1 MQLCDVGIFQAMKHW
16 YSKSIQCALKT
27 LDFDYT
33 ISSFFRDLPKIHTQT
48 LKKTTIKHAFKQ
60 AGMWPIDRQKV
71 LQKMSKYMKE
81 ATPEL
86 ALLDLPPPNTLC
98 TTYEFRAK

>member
-1 MQLCDVGIFQAMKHW
+1 MKHW
-16 YSKSIQCALKT
+16 HSKAIQCALET
-27 LDFDYT
+27 LDFEYT
-33 ISSFFRDLPKIHTQT
+33 ISSFLRDLPQVRTQT
-48 LKKTTIKHAFKQ
+48 LKKMTIKHAFEQ

-86 ALLDLPPPNTLC
+86 ALPDLLPPNTPR
-98 TTYEFRAK
+98 TTYEFGAK